1 MTDEYNENGKGSK
14 AEGLKKS
21 FGSGQ
26 IPTQATFS
34 ELIDLAD
41 VGRKTLG
48 FNEGDFTQPPQPGSG
63 LTVPD
68 VNHPLQVNIAAD
80 KSGGLKFNEVTHA
93 LELTVDDKQSGLVLE
108 KDKGLM
114 VKPGLGIRVEESG
127 VAVKAAPDG
136 GLDPTDDGLR
146 VKLGAGLIVEKANE
160 PIKLHIAEKGGLSL
174 IEPNATNQLSVKVNQ
189 DKGLDIDPTGGVQL
203 KADMGWFEFKD
214 KQLKFTDMQLTK
226 FKEAAVQAGS
236 GALGKAVSGT
246 STGFR
251 RNSNPNPS
259 KLEQDIAKALNDA
272 YEEGLNPMQAWI
284 ALTNFFKEFCKDS
297 KNQFKGSIALSPQ
310 ANDTR
315 LYGDNCKPFQ
325 KNNLFIVDPNE
336 LSFTASPEEEIVNL
350 HNGIYGIYGMVD
362 SDGNPCFSG
371 TSSNFTQYALLVLV
385 SSGNFAAILGKWD
398 LGYNKWDEGVD
409 FWSSIPTPD
418 PLQYKKGYEAAYCE
432 TVKPDVR
439 ETSLS
444 IFAKAQPVNLRQL
457 AQVSPSGGGELCFT
471 KGNTP
476 DNEWESI
483 VADLSRNGDI
493 TLRSAGHIAVLVQEL
508 TQDPKLLSRAVQL
521 EVQVG
526 IFGARGVDCLK
537 GADGSFVSFEYSTDE
552 SGAKVTITARE
563 IPRKFFVARPAQDDF
578 STTTGEFKLVVG
590 SVQAK
595 PKLFSNSSVPVV
607 IKAEDD
613 PNGRGGR
620 SSRLTFE
627 VSSGNVDTSPDD
639 NQPGSS
645 LPDNSGSGW
654 PGNQGSGWPGNQG
667 SGWPGNQG
675 SGWPGHHGSSLLGHP
690 GSGWPGH
697 HGSDWPGHPD
707 WPGNDQPQP
716 FDTEWW
722 TLDLPN
728 GPYKIAE
735 YTDTDGVR
743 CQVFLAQE

>member
-1 MTDEYNENGKGSK
+1 MYRCLITQLARSESGMKPIMTDEYNENGKGSK

-80 KSGGLKFNEVTHA
+80 KSGGLKFNEVTQA

-214 KQLKFTDMQLTK
+214 KQLKFTDIQLTK

-246 STGFR
+246 STGSR
-251 RNSNPNPS
+251 PNSNSNPS
-259 KLEQDIAKALNDA
+259 KMEQDIAKALNDA
-272 YEEGLNPMQAWI
+272 YGEG
-284 ALTNFFKEFCKDS
+284 
-297 KNQFKGSIALSPQ
+297 
-310 ANDTR
+310 
-315 LYGDNCKPFQ
+315 
-325 KNNLFIVDPNE
+325 
-336 LSFTASPEEEIVNL
+336 
-350 HNGIYGIYGMVD
+350 
-362 SDGNPCFSG
+362 
-371 TSSNFTQYALLVLV
+371 
-385 SSGNFAAILGKWD
+385 
-398 LGYNKWDEGVD
+398 
-409 FWSSIPTPD
+409 
-418 PLQYKKGYEAAYCE
+418 YKAAYCE
-432 TVKPDVR
+432 TVKPDVKK
-439 ETSLS
+439 TNPFIL
-444 IFAKAQPVNLRQL
+444 AKSQSVSLRQL
-457 AQVSPSGGGELCFT
+457 AYVSPSRGGELCFT

-476 DNEWESI
+476 DNEWKPI

-526 IFGARGVDCLK
+526 IFGACGVDCLK

-595 PKLFSNSSVPVV
+595 SKLFSNSSASVV
-607 IKAEDD
+607 IRAEDD

-627 VSSGNVDTSPDD
+627 VSSGDVGTSPDD

-645 LPDNSGSGW
+645 LPGNQGSDWPGNHGSGW
-654 PGNQGSGWPGNQG
+654 PGNQGSDWP
-667 SGWPGNQG
+667 
-675 SGWPGHHGSSLLGHP
+675 GHP
-690 GSGWPGH
+690 GSGWPGNP
-697 HGSDWPGHPD
+697 GSDWPGNPGSD